1 MALLGTSE
9 QGYRGTTMSPR
20 WTRGVEL
27 SPQPQASTAGG
38 MLHHSVSCRRCRLMR
53 LEVGRGRGGAMQ
65 LGLEQ
70 LSLPTPA
77 CVLQPCAKTGR
88 AGWLAVGVRDSLSLI
103 TIR

>member
-1 MALLGTSE
+1 
-9 QGYRGTTMSPR
+9 
-20 WTRGVEL
+20 
-27 SPQPQASTAGG
+27 
-38 MLHHSVSCRRCRLMR
+38 MR

-88 AGWLAVGVRDSLSLI
+88 AGWLVVGVRDSLSLI